1 MIIILTGQPNSG
13 KTTLSLE
20 LVHRLH
26 EMRKDVTATIIDGD
40 SLRTITKNV
49 DYSKD
54 GRRKNVQTA
63 INLAIN
69 SDTTNDYTIVALV
82 SPFRDLRESLKNN
95 IDHVVKEVYL
105 HSSRLREGKM
115 VDYYEH
121 PLTNYLD
128 VDTDK
133 YTIETSVNIILDY
146 INSTQKKPFDF

>member
-13 KTTLSLE
+13 KTTLALE

-40 SLRTITKNV
+40 SLRTITQNV
-49 DYSKD
+49 DYSKN

-63 INLAIN
+63 INLSIN
-69 SDTTNDYTIVALV
+69 SDASNDYTVVALV

-95 IDHVVKEVYL
+95 NKHSVKEVYL

-115 VDYYEH
+115 VEYYEP
-121 PLTNYLD
+121 PLNNYLD
-128 VDTDK
+128 IDTDK
-133 YTIETSVNIILDY
+133 HTIEESIKLILDY
-146 INSTQKKPFDF
+146 IK

>member
-1 MIIILTGQPNSG
+1 LTGQPNSG

-49 DYSKD
+49 DYSKN
-54 GRRKNVQTA
+54 GRRKNVKTA
-63 INLAIN
+63 INISIN
-69 SDTTNDYTIVALV
+69 SDTSNDYTVVALV

-95 IDHVVKEVYL
+95 NKHSVKEVYL

-115 VDYYEH
+115 VDYYEL
-121 PLTNYLD
+121 PLNNYLD
-128 VDTDK
+128 IDTDK
-133 YTIETSVNIILDY
+133 HTIEESIKLILDY
-146 INSTQKKPFDF
+146 IQ